1 MIVASLLNTKG
12 RDVFSIRPDASVTDA
27 ARYLRDKSIGAALV
41 LDQSGAAAGVFSE
54 LDLVNAIADQGNTA
68 LSLKVGDL
76 MSRDVVSCTPTDPI
90 PAVMATMTER
100 RVRHLP
106 VMDAGKVVG
115 VVSIGDVVKSRIA
128 EAETEAEAL
137 KAYIASG

>member
-1 MIVASLLNTKG
+1 MIVALLLNTKG
-12 RDVFSIRPDASVTDA
+12 RDVFSITPDASVTDA
-27 ARYLRDKSIGAALV
+27 ARYLRDKGIGAALV
-41 LDQSGAAAGVFSE
+41 LDQAGAAAGVFSE
-54 LDLVNAIADQGNTA
+54 RDLVNAIADQGNTA
-68 LSLKVGDL
+68 LTLKVGDL
-76 MSRDVVSCTPTDPI
+76 MSRDVISCTPTDPI
-90 PAVMATMTER
+90 PTVMATMTER

-106 VMDAGKVVG
+106 VVDGGKVVG

>member
-12 RDVFSIRPDASVTDA
+12 RDVFSITPDASVTDA

-54 LDLVNAIADQGNTA
+54 RDLVNAIADQGNTA
-68 LSLKVGDL
+68 PSLKVGDL

>member
-12 RDVFSIRPDASVTDA
+12 RDVFSITPDASVTDA

-54 LDLVNAIADQGNTA
+54 RDLVNAIADQGNTA

-76 MSRDVVSCTPTDPI
+76 MSRDLVSCTPTDPI

-128 EAETEAEAL
+128 EAETEAKAL

>member
-12 RDVFSIRPDASVTDA
+12 RDVFSIAPGASVSDA
-27 ARYLRDKSIGAALV
+27 ARYLRDKGIGAALV
-41 LDQSGAAAGVFSE
+41 LDQAGAAAGVFSE
-54 LDLVNAIADQGNTA
+54 RDLVNAIADQGNTA
-68 LSLKVGDL
+68 LSLTVGDL
-76 MSRDVVSCTPTDPI
+76 MTKDVVSCSPRDPI
-90 PAVMATMTER
+90 PTVMATMTER

-106 VMDAGKVVG
+106 VIDGGKVVG

>member
-1 MIVASLLNTKG
+1 
-12 RDVFSIRPDASVTDA
+12 
-27 ARYLRDKSIGAALV
+27 
-41 LDQSGAAAGVFSE
+41 
-54 LDLVNAIADQGNTA
+54 VNAIADQGNTA
-68 LSLKVGDL
+68 LSLTVGDL
-76 MSRDVVSCTPTDPI
+76 MTKDVVSCSPRDPI
-90 PAVMATMTER
+90 PTVMATMTER

-106 VMDAGKVVG
+106 VIDGGRVVG

>member
-12 RDVFSIRPDASVTDA
+12 RDVFSVGPDATVTDA
-27 ARYLRDKSIGAALV
+27 ARYLRDKGIGAALV
-41 LDQSGAAAGVFSE
+41 LDQAGAAAGVFSE
-54 LDLVNAIADQGNTA
+54 RDLVNAVADQGNTA
-68 LSLKVGDL
+68 LTLTVGEL
-76 MSRDVVSCTPTDPI
+76 MTRDVISCTPRDPI
-90 PAVMATMTER
+90 PSVMATMTER

-106 VMDAGKVVG
+106 VVDGGKVVG

>member
-12 RDVFSIRPDASVTDA
+12 RDVFSITPDASVTDA

-54 LDLVNAIADQGNTA
+54 RDLVNAIADQGNTA

>member
-12 RDVFSIRPDASVTDA
+12 RDVFSITPDASVTDA
-27 ARYLRDKSIGAALV
+27 ARYLRDKGIGAALV
-41 LDQSGAAAGVFSE
+41 LDPSGAASGVFSE
-54 LDLVNAIADQGNTA
+54 RDLVNAIADQGSTA

-76 MSRDVVSCTPTDPI
+76 MSRDVVSCTPKDPI
-90 PAVMATMTER
+90 PTVMAAMTER

-106 VMDAGKVVG
+106 VIDGGKVVG

>member
-12 RDVFSIRPDASVTDA
+12 RDVFSVTPTASVTDA
-27 ARYLRDKSIGAALV
+27 ARYLRDKGIGAALV
-41 LDQSGAAAGVFSE
+41 LDQSGGTAGVFSE
-54 LDLVNAIADQGNTA
+54 RDLVTAIADQGATA
-68 LSLKVGDL
+68 LTLSVGDL
-76 MSRDVVSCTPTDPI
+76 MATDIVSCAPQDSI
-90 PAVMATMTER
+90 PSVMATMTER

-106 VMDAGKVVG
+106 VVDSGKVVG

>member
-12 RDVFSIRPDASVTDA
+12 RDVFSIAPGASVSDA
-27 ARYLRDKSIGAALV
+27 ARYLRDKGIGAALV
-41 LDQSGAAAGVFSE
+41 LDQAGAAAGVFSE
-54 LDLVNAIADQGNTA
+54 RDLVNAIADQGNTA
-68 LSLKVGDL
+68 LSLTVGDL
-76 MSRDVVSCTPTDPI
+76 MTKDVVSCSPRDPI
-90 PAVMATMTER
+90 PTVMATMTER

-106 VMDAGKVVG
+106 VIDGGRVVG

>member
-12 RDVFSIRPDASVTDA
+12 RDVFSVAPETSVTDA
-27 ARYLRDKSIGAALV
+27 ARYLRDKGIGAALV
-41 LDQSGAAAGVFSE
+41 LDQAGAAAGVFSE
-54 LDLVNAIADQGNTA
+54 RDLVNAVADQGGTA
-68 LSLKVGDL
+68 LSLTVGDL
-76 MSRDVVSCTPTDPI
+76 MTREVISCTPRDPI
-90 PAVMATMTER
+90 PSVMATMTDK

-106 VMDAGKVVG
+106 VIDGGKVVG

>member
-54 LDLVNAIADQGNTA
+54 RDLVNAIADQGNTA

-128 EAETEAEAL
+128 EAETEAKAL

>member
-1 MIVASLLNTKG
+1 MVVASLLNTKG
-12 RDVFSIRPDASVTDA
+12 RDVFSITPDASVTDA

-54 LDLVNAIADQGNTA
+54 RDLVNAIADQGNTA

-76 MSRDVVSCTPTDPI
+76 MSRDLVSCTPTDPI

-128 EAETEAEAL
+128 EAETEAKAL

>member
-12 RDVFSIRPDASVTDA
+12 RDVFSISPEASVTDA
-27 ARYLRDKSIGAALV
+27 ARYLRDKGIGAALV
-41 LDQSGAAAGVFSE
+41 LNQAGGAAGVFSE
-54 LDLVNAIADQGNTA
+54 RDLLNAVADQGVTA
-68 LSLKVGDL
+68 LSLRVVDL
-76 MSRDVVSCTPTDPI
+76 MATDIVSCMPHDSI
-90 PAVMATMTER
+90 PSVMATMTER

-106 VMDAGKVVG
+106 VIDGGKVVG